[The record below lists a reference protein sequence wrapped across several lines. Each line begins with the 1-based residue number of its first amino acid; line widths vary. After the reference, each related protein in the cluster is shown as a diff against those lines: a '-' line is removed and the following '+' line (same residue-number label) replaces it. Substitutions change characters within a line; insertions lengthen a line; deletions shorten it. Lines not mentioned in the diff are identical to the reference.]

1 MGGRRHQPTELFGS
15 YQVFEKIGTGGM
27 AVVHRAVKVGIAG
40 FEREVALKRLLPH
53 MAENP
58 EMVQA
63 FVREAKLASRLHHPN
78 IAHIYELG
86 KEQDSYFISM
96 ELVEG
101 QDLRRVLRRLAR
113 DQMFIPVRVAVAI
126 LLELCDALDHAHS
139 RADDVTGTPLDIVH
153 RDISPSNLVITH
165 RGHLKVID
173 FGIAK
178 AAPEELATR
187 SGRVKGKF
195 GYMSPEALRGQPL
208 DGRSDIFSAGVVA
221 HELLTSR
228 RLFGSTHSYQTIA
241 NMHQAEIAPPSRINP
256 RCPPDLD
263 QLVLSALERDPDDRF
278 DSAEKMRDA
287 LYRVALNH
295 KLEATSDQIAEYM
308 DFLFGEPVEIV
319 IEPPPS
325 FREEPTD
332 DSVEVLEEFTL
343 VNSKVV
349 GSPPPA
355 VVQPVNIELPPPPSS
370 LLVDGEETTDLFVLP
385 SPGTSGAWPA
395 ASRWIEDSS
404 DRDL

>member
-1 MGGRRHQPTELFGS
+1 MGGRRQQPTESFGS
-15 YQVFEKIGTGGM
+15 YQVYEKIGTGGM
-27 AVVHRAVKVGIAG
+27 AVVHRAVKVGLAG
-40 FEREVALKRLLPH
+40 FAREVALKRLLPH

-63 FVREAKLASRLHHPN
+63 FVREAKLASRLRHPN

-86 KEQDSYFISM
+86 KDGDTYFISM

-126 LLELCDALDHAHS
+126 LLELCDALDHAHT
-139 RADDVTGTPLDIVH
+139 RVDDLSGDPLDIVH
-153 RDISPSNLVITH
+153 RDISPSNLVITQ

-195 GYMSPEALRGQPL
+195 GYMSPEALRGRPL

-241 NMHQAEIAPPSRINP
+241 NMHQGEIAPPSRTNL

-263 QLVLSALERDPDDRF
+263 DLVLTALERDPDDRF
-278 DSAEKMRDA
+278 SSAEAMRDA
-287 LYRVALNH
+287 LYRVALTH
-295 KLEATSDQIAEYM
+295 RLEATSDQIAEYM

-319 IEPPPS
+319 IESPAVS
-325 FREEPTD
+325 AAEEPTD
-332 DSVEVLEEFTL
+332 ENIEVLEEFTL

-349 GSPPPA
+349 GAPPP
-355 VVQPVNIELPPPPSS
+355 PVAMPVDIELPPPPPGI
-370 LLVDGEETTDLFVLP
+370 DGEETTDLFVLP
-385 SPGTSGAWPA
+385 QPLATA
-395 ASRWIEDSS
+395 AGPVSSRWIEESS
-404 DRDL
+404 DREP